1 MSVNLQNVS
10 LVMSAGFPEQ
20 FPTDG
25 LPQIAFS
32 GRSNVGKSSLINT
45 LLGRKALARVSGTPG
60 KTITANFYRIDGRFY
75 LVDLPGYGFARR
87 PDAEKEKWSRLME
100 AYLGQNPALALIVQ
114 LIDLKVGPTKDDDR
128 MLQWLCDARFPY
140 VVAATKA
147 DKLNVTERK
156 KNLDLLSEDQMI
168 LEGTHVIAFS
178 SLKGDGRDELWHYI
192 YRAAD
197 VL

>member
-1 MSVNLQNVS
+1 MSVNLQNVK

-20 FPTDG
+20 FPSDG

-45 LLGRKALARVSGTPG
+45 LLGRKTLARVSGTPG
-60 KTITANFYRIDGRFY
+60 KTITANFYLIDGKFY

-100 AYLGQNPALALIVQ
+100 AYLGNNPALSLIVQ
-114 LIDLKVGPTKDDDR
+114 LIDLKVGPTQDDDK

-156 KNLDLLSEDQMI
+156 KQLDTLSVDQMI
-168 LEGTHVIAFS
+168 LEGTHVVAFS
-178 SLKGDGRDELWHYI
+178 SLKGEGRDELWKYI
-192 YRAAD
+192 YRSAG
-197 VL
+197 VQ